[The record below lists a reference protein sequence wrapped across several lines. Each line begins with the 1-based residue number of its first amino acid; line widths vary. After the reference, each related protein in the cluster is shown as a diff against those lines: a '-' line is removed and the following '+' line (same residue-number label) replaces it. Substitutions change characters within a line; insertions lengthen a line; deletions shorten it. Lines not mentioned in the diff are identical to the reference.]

1 MKKLW
6 RTRRWEMIVS
16 LLLAGLI
23 LWTGIKS
30 RPYIAFGGEG
40 LLMVAVVSYWLCRVL
55 KGE

>member
-1 MKKLW
+1 
-6 RTRRWEMIVS
+6 MIVS